1 MEVGK
6 DIQREYNPAHPNYE
20 RWEKARKLSDDRAK
34 FVESVL
40 SSELISEGLNILDI
54 GAGEGSTSKILS
66 HKNLVISLEPKSERI
81 KKIPK
86 TDSLLTI
93 LADSSGLPFKSSAFD
108 IIILQDVIEHLNITE
123 KLINDLYYLLKE
135 KGIIYLST
143 PNRFSLINI
152 ISDPHWGMPLLCLF
166 KREHIRE
173 YFLKYFRKSDYHRD
187 DIAELLSLKYIIIL
201 FSKYF
206 SINIY
211 TKFSVDYLLN
221 GGKGLVWSKFHL
233 RMVKLLNDLGL
244 ANLTRRIANDEKG
257 IVNKF
262 FTPTFYIIL
271 KKK

>member
-1 MEVGK
+1 MEVEK
-6 DIQREYNPAHPNYE
+6 EIQREYDPAHPNYE
-20 RWEKARKLSDDRAK
+20 RWEMARNLSDDRAK

-40 SSELISEGLNILDI
+40 SNELIAEELKILDI

-66 HKNLVISLEPKSERI
+66 QKNLVISLEPKFERI

-86 TDSLLTI
+86 TDSLQPI
-93 LADSSGLPFKSSAFD
+93 IADDINLPFKVSKFN
-108 IIILQDVIEHLNITE
+108 IIILQDVIEHLNINE
-123 KLINDLYYLLKE
+123 KLIGDLNYLLQE
-135 KGIIYLST
+135 NGIIYLST
-143 PNRFSLINI
+143 PNRFSLLNI

-166 KREHIRE
+166 KREHIRK
-173 YFLKYFRKSDYHRD
+173 YFLKYFRRTDYNRD
-187 DIAELLSLKYIIIL
+187 DIAELLSMKEIINL
-201 FSKYF
+201 FGKNF

-233 RMVKLLNDLGL
+233 RLVKYLNIFGMDKLI
-244 ANLTRRIANDEKG
+244 RRIANDEIG
-257 IVNKF
+257 VVNKF